1 MHISGLM
8 ESDEASEFGVEI
20 SKQHLNFYLFIYLFL
35 YKKGQTPFLFDFIA
49 YFSLEIIPSYP
60 YFEEIYFLKMEGR
73 QRLRMFLKMVFKK

>member
-20 SKQHLNFYLFIYLFL
+20 SKQHLIFYLFLFF
-35 YKKGQTPFLFDFIA
+35 YKKGETPFPFDFIA